1 MTIIFIANCQNNGNV
16 FRCLNHTLQRG
27 KNKDANLICKG
38 ANLICNAKIN
48 DTFRGSNML
57 TNYLNTL
64 KNKGNFTIETVSNL
78 SGVPESTVKNI
89 FTGKTEDPRF
99 ETVAAIVLA
108 MGGSLDA
115 IYSAA
120 KKEDIEANAVITIK
134 ESYEHRIADIRE
146 HYEHRLREQK
156 ERYEERIEEINE
168 HIETIKLDKRWFRI
182 ACVVSVLI
190 FAMLCVAELLN
201 PNLGWF
207 RY

>member
-1 MTIIFIANCQNNGNV
+1 MIV
-16 FRCLNHTLQRG
+16 
-27 KNKDANLICKG
+27 
-38 ANLICNAKIN
+38 
-48 DTFRGSNML
+48 
-57 TNYLNTL
+57 NYLNAL
-64 KNKGNFTIETVSNL
+64 KNKGNFTYEAVSNL

-120 KKEDIEANAVITIK
+120 KQEDVEANAVITLK
-134 ESYEHRIADIRE
+134 ESYEKRIEDIRE
-146 HYEHRLREQK
+146 HYEHRLAEKDRHYEHRLAETDRHY
-156 ERYEERIEEINE
+156 ERLLDAAEK
-168 HIETIKLDKRWFRI
+168 HIQTIMLDKKWFRI
-182 ACVVSVLI
+182 GFAIAVII

-201 PNLGWF
+201 PNLGWI